1 MKKVL
6 TKLLAVGSIGLLM
19 LSACKKD
26 GTLVTSNGGKAGAL
40 TSSATTVILDKTKLN
55 DPTQIINFTF
65 TAPDYGFQ
73 AAVTNTLQID
83 SAGDNWAK
91 PMSVTLSTK
100 TYSQGYSTGDFNALL
115 LKLNLTG
122 GVTGH
127 VNVRIAHSVSASIT
141 PVYSNVVNLTVTPFN
156 LAAWVY
162 VPGAYEGW
170 ANPGPMLDSLL
181 SATSNGI
188 YTGIINFTAGN
199 NQFLVVPVKGNWTKY
214 ATTASPGTG
223 TSLSYPTIFGTTG
236 NNFYAPATPG
246 YYVVTLNTN
255 TNTLTIAPADY
266 YTVIGD
272 AAQGWSTD
280 VPMKFVNDVN
290 QSWAATL
297 PLVSSG
303 SFKIRQD
310 DAWGNSWGIP
320 KSGSA
325 GYGVANTLNNTS
337 NNNIP
342 VPSNGTY
349 TVTFGVPITTF
360 GSPASVTATYSV
372 K

>member
-1 MKKVL
+1 M
-6 TKLLAVGSIGLLM
+6 GLLV

-26 GTLVTSNGGKAGAL
+26 GTLVTSNGGKPGTLTASTTNLAL
-40 TSSATTVILDKTKLN
+40 NKAMLTDTTSVIKF
-55 DPTQIINFTF
+55 NFT
-65 TAPDYGFQ
+65 TPSYGFA

-83 SAGDNWAK
+83 PAGDNWKNPA
-91 PMSVTLSTK
+91 SVTLGTK
-100 TYSQGYSTGDFNALL
+100 AYTQGYSTSAFNTLL

-122 GVTGH
+122 GVAAQ
-127 VNVRIAHSVSASIT
+127 VNVRVQHTLSASVT
-141 PVYSNVVNLTVTPFN
+141 PIYSNVVALTVTPFN
-156 LAAWVY
+156 LASWVY

-170 ANPGPMLDSLL
+170 ANPGAQEDSLL
-181 SATSNGI
+181 SATANGI

-199 NQFLVVPVKGNWTKY
+199 NQFLIVPVKGSWANKY
-214 ATTASPGTG
+214 ATTASAGTG
-223 TSLSYPTIFGTTG
+223 TSVTYPTEYVTGGG
-236 NNFYAPATPG
+236 NNFYAPPTAG
-246 YYVVTLNTN
+246 QYVVTLNTN
-255 TNTLTIAPADY
+255 NSTLTIAPADY

-290 QSWAATL
+290 QSWVATI
-297 PLVSSG
+297 PLLSSG

-325 GYGVANTLNNTS
+325 GFGVANTLNNTT

-349 TVTFGVPITTF
+349 TVTFGVPITVF
-360 GSPASVTATYSV
+360 GSPASILATYSV